1 MPAGKATAA
10 PPIGPA
16 LGARG
21 VKSIDFV
28 KEFNGP
34 SSSSSLHSLA
44 EPALTH
50 AVLPRKQHE
59 QPA

>member
-1 MPAGKATAA
+1 VPAGKATAA

-34 SSSSSLHSLA
+34 SSVRTALA
-44 EPALTH
+44 RSPNQL
-50 AVLPRKQHE
+50 
-59 QPA
+59 